1 MLPIYGLERSS
12 LLDYPGKV
20 CAVVFLYGCNLRCSY
35 CHNPELV
42 TEKCPESILMTQED
56 VLKFLKKRIG
66 KLDSVVITGG
76 EPLIHTELFDFI
88 KKIKNLGFLVKLDT
102 NGLLPNSLKKY
113 LTSGYIDYVAM
124 DVKYPSDEYNDR
136 SGNKNAQSCITKSIS
151 IILNSNVD
159 YEFRTT
165 YVKGIHNLESVQKI
179 CQMIEGG
186 KRYYIQNFREG
197 KSIDKTL
204 SNQNSFTPDE
214 LNEFKKVAQK
224 YIDIVE
230 IR

>member
-1 MLPIYGLERSS
+1 MLPIYGLEKSS

-42 TEKCPESILMTQED
+42 VEECPKSSLIKKED
-56 VLKFLKKRIG
+56 VLKFLEKRIG
-66 KLDSVVITGG
+66 KLDAVVITGG
-76 EPLIHTELFDFI
+76 EPLIHPELLNFI
-88 KKIKNLGFLVKLDT
+88 KDIKKLGYLVKIDT
-102 NGLLPNSLKKY
+102 NGLLPNSLRRY
-113 LTSGYIDYVAM
+113 LNSGYIDYVAM
-124 DVKYPSDEYNDR
+124 DVKYPIEEYNER
-136 SGNKNAQSCITKSIS
+136 SGNMNAQSCISESIS

-165 YVKGIHNLESVQKI
+165 YVKGIHNDESVRKI
-179 CQMIEGG
+179 CEMIKGS

-197 KSIDKTL
+197 KSIDQSL
-204 SNQNSFTPDE
+204 SIQNSFTPEE
-214 LNEFKKVAQK
+214 LKTFKKIALG
-224 YIDIVE
+224 YIPIVE

>member
-1 MLPIYGLERSS
+1 MLPIYGLEKSS

-20 CAVVFLYGCNLRCSY
+20 CAVVFLYGCNLRCPY

-42 TEKCPESILMTQED
+42 VEECPKSILMTQD
-56 VLKFLKKRIG
+56 DILKFLEKRIG
-66 KLDSVVITGG
+66 KLDAVVITGG
-76 EPLIHTELFDFI
+76 EPLIHTELLDFV
-88 KKIKNLGFLVKLDT
+88 KKIKNLGFLVKIDT

-113 LTSGYIDYVAM
+113 LNSGYIDYVAM

-136 SGNKNAQSCITKSIS
+136 SGNKNAQSCILQSIS
-151 IILNSNVD
+151 IILNSNVN

-165 YVKGIHNLESVQKI
+165 YVKGIHTKASVRKI
-179 CQMIEGG
+179 CKMIEGS

-197 KSIDKTL
+197 KSIDKSLT
-204 SNQNSFTPDE
+204 NQNSFTSDE
-214 LNEFKKVAQK
+214 LNDFKKIAQK
-224 YIDIVE
+224 YIDSVE

>member
-1 MLPIYGLERSS
+1 MLPIYGLEKSS

-20 CAVVFLYGCNLRCSY
+20 CAVVFLYGCNLRCPY

-42 TEKCPESILMTQED
+42 VEECPESVLIEQDD
-56 VLKFLKKRIG
+56 VLEFLKKRIG

-76 EPLIHTELFDFI
+76 EPLIHTELFDFV
-88 KKIKNLGFLVKLDT
+88 KEVKNLGFLVKIDT

-113 LTSGYIDYVAM
+113 LTSGYVDYVAM

-136 SGNKNAQSCITKSIS
+136 SGNKNAQSCILKSIS
-151 IILNSNVD
+151 VILNSNVN

-165 YVKGIHNLESVQKI
+165 YVKGIHNSQSVRKI
-179 CQMIEGG
+179 CQMIQGS

-197 KSIDKTL
+197 KSIDKSLT
-204 SNQNSFTPDE
+204 NQNSFTPNE
-214 LNEFKKVAQK
+214 LDEFKKIALE
-224 YIDIVE
+224 YIDNVE